1 MEKKCRLNNYEDEAI
16 KTQKESSMQNFRDL
30 FCKAYRKRKTLTRK
44 RKEHEIDPRRKQE
57 KAREVTVI
65 DERNKQT
72 NKQKQKATRLLRFLR
87 LESLFSAIKQFL

>member
-1 MEKKCRLNNYEDEAI
+1 
-16 KTQKESSMQNFRDL
+16 MQNFRDL

-72 NKQKQKATRLLRFLR
+72 NKQTKKTKSDEAFVV
-87 LESLFSAIKQFL
+87 LEVGKSFF

>member
-1 MEKKCRLNNYEDEAI
+1 
-16 KTQKESSMQNFRDL
+16 MQNFRDL

-57 KAREVTVI
+57 KGREVTVI

-72 NKQKQKATRLLRFLR
+72 NKKKTKSDEAFVV
-87 LESLFSAIKQFL
+87 LEVGKSFFCNKTVSLKI

>member
-1 MEKKCRLNNYEDEAI
+1 
-16 KTQKESSMQNFRDL
+16 MQNFRDL

-72 NKQKQKATRLLRFLR
+72 NKQKKTKSDEAFVV
-87 LESLFSAIKQFL
+87 LEVGKSFFCNKTVSLKI

>member
-1 MEKKCRLNNYEDEAI
+1 
-16 KTQKESSMQNFRDL
+16 MQNFRDL

-72 NKQKQKATRLLRFLR
+72 NKTQSDEAFVV
-87 LESLFSAIKQFL
+87 LEVGKSFFCNKTVSLKI